1 METAAK
7 VFNWISFIGGVIA
20 GIVILALGYEYE
32 VCRSSYGSYYCFTQ
46 KAGYPFWVW
55 LIFIVAAIVALI
67 LTIVTTKFIEDGR
80 YVAAGIMS
88 LFFGSLIGAIL
99 CFACIDSRPHYVYKT
114 SGSYSSSSS
123 TEGASKTQSN
133 SNSNQNSGV
142 CLEGHRYK
150 TKKRIFS
157 AYGVVNEGSEVYVS
171 KVLPDKCYA
180 SVTTESGYKTTIVIP
195 LTDLVLDVDRTTRSN
210 DEEIVKLLKEYKEL
224 LDQGIITQDE
234 FDQKKKILLR

>member
-20 GIVILALGYEYE
+20 GIVILAIGFDACTSAYA
-32 VCRSSYGSYYCFTQ
+32 GYYCVPQ
-46 KAGYPFWVW
+46 RVGYPFWVW
-55 LIFIVAAIVALI
+55 LIFIVAAIIALI
-67 LTIVTTKFIEDGR
+67 LTIVTTKFIDDGR

-99 CFACIDSRPHYVYKT
+99 CFACIDSRPHYVYKS

-123 TEGASKTQSN
+123 TDGVSKTSSN
-133 SNSNQNSGV
+133 SNSNQSSGV

-157 AYGVVNEGSEVYVS
+157 AYGVVNEGTEVYVS
-171 KVLPDKCYA
+171 KVLPNKCYA

-195 LTDLVLDVDRTTRSN
+195 LTDLVLDPDRTTRAN
-210 DEEIVKLLKEYKEL
+210 DEETVKLLKEYKEL